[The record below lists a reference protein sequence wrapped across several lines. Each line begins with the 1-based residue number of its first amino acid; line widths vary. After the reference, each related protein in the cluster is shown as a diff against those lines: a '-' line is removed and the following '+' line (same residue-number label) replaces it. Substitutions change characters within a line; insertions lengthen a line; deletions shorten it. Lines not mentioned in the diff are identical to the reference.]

1 MATPIAC
8 RLVSV
13 LKHELDGYGGV
24 IVDEKALP
32 AAQDKFAEQLRAS
45 LAAWRS
51 AGRRGV
57 WLKATL
63 ARTDLISVA
72 TAAGFGLHHAQGDYA
87 MLTLWLPSASD
98 GPNMLPEFATHYI
111 GVGGL
116 VINSKDEILLVE
128 EKYQPAWL
136 RARLLKAGLAGP
148 DGALP
153 RLWKLPGGALS
164 AGESIA
170 EGVEREVEEETGVRV
185 RYVSTVAFRETLQY
199 RFGKSDIY
207 VVNRCAPADEGEAGL
222 AITPQAE
229 EIAAACWMPVKQFL
243 SEVVWSEMN
252 NAVVTFATEEAC
264 PEFRRDLVPSTG
276 DPSKPYPLF
285 HGGPGMLELR
295 QMLAARAAAGGG
307 GAGAGAGAGA
317 KAADSSAQQ
326 LGLTHL
332 LLAFS
337 AGAVLT
343 HLYRGKL

>member
-1 MATPIAC
+1 MATPA
-8 RLVSV
+8 V

-32 AAQDKFAEQLRAS
+32 AAQSEFAEQLRAS

-87 MLTLWLPSASD
+87 MLTLWLPSDASAGGD
-98 GPNMLPEFATHYI
+98 GTPDMLPEFATHYI

-116 VINSKDEILLVE
+116 VINAREEILLVE

-170 EGVEREVEEETGVRV
+170 EGVVREVEEETGVKV
-185 RYVSTVAFRETLQY
+185 RYVSTVAFRETLKY

-285 HGGPGMLELR
+285 HGGPGMMELR

-307 GAGAGAGAGA
+307 GGAGA
-317 KAADSSAQQ
+317 KAAADSSAQQ
-326 LGLTHL
+326 LGLPHL